1 MDLAERYVIWDVLN
15 MILTFC
21 VCFSK
26 YELKELIFSVNVGPV
41 VRMNTHIFSRIVK
54 KGAFNTDM
62 PGKPG
67 CGNK

>member
-1 MDLAERYVIWDVLN
+1 

-26 YELKELIFSVNVGPV
+26 YELKELVFSVNVGPV
-41 VRMNTHIFSRIVK
+41 GRMNTHIFSRVVK